1 MSETV
6 PLYALSNVQH
16 GYGREFNL
24 VIPEFYIEQKTSL
37 GLVGPNGCGKS
48 TLLRIL
54 SFLETPNTG
63 ELSFEGIKTGTDLAD
78 LRNQVTLVLQEP
90 YLLKRSVFENVAY
103 GLRIRG
109 KKHNLKDRV
118 HEALDLVGLPPKTFA
133 GRHWYELSGGEAQ
146 RVSVASRLILRPKV
160 LLLDEP
166 TASVDTH
173 SANLI
178 QKAIIDIRNR
188 FDTTII
194 IASHDRAW
202 LSSITDSI
210 IRIHKGRIVGA
221 GIENILPG
229 PWDPDTDNLW
239 SKQIGDG
246 NKIYALKPP
255 EQHSIAVLHPWDI
268 MIATEQP
275 AAISAQNVLQ
285 GEIKQLTTARENG
298 RIQIEVQTPGIAFTC
313 TVTDN
318 AAEKLSLLPGKK
330 VFVVFK
336 ASSVSWQ

>member
-1 MSETV
+1 MSSKV
-6 PLYALSNVQH
+6 PLYALSNVRH

-24 VIPEFYIEQKTSL
+24 IIPEFYVEQKISM

-54 SFLETPNTG
+54 SFLETPNAG
-63 ELSFEGIKTGTDLAD
+63 EISFEGVKAGADLAE
-78 LRNQVTLVLQEP
+78 LRNRVTLVLQEP

-109 KKHNLKDRV
+109 ERHHLKDRV
-118 HEALDLVGLPPKTFA
+118 HEALDWVGLPPKTFA
-133 GRHWYELSGGEAQ
+133 GRHWWELSGGEAQ

-173 SANLI
+173 SAALI

-194 IASHDRAW
+194 IASHDRTW
-202 LSSITDSI
+202 LNSITDSI
-210 IRIHKGRIVGA
+210 IRIHNGRIVGA
-221 GIENILPG
+221 GIENIIPG
-229 PWDPDTDNLW
+229 PWEADTDNLW
-239 SKQIGDG
+239 SKRIGDG

-255 EQHSIAVLHPWDI
+255 EQHAVAVLHPWDV
-268 MIATEQP
+268 MIATEEP
-275 AAISAQNVLQ
+275 SSISAQNILR
-285 GEIKQLTTARENG
+285 GEIKQLNVARENG
-298 RIQIEVQTPGIAFTC
+298 RIQIEVQTPGIALTC
-313 TVTDN
+313 TVTDR
-318 AAEKLSLLPGKK
+318 AAETLSLLPGKK

-336 ASSVSWQ
+336 ASSLIWQ